1 MRKKK
6 KKQPH
11 KKRNNNSFLEMIFN
25 FFSKFKKLKTLLIL
39 GIAGIIFPVIFVSA
53 EYDLDT
59 VCGDEK
65 WKDECSVLSDDQCKN
80 LLNQCQAYFDEKKK
94 AVDSDI
100 TKTSAEK
107 KTLQTQISSLAK
119 KIKDL
124 DYQIY
129 QSNLSIKSLGFQI
142 KDTEQSIIET
152 ESEVEQQKR
161 KIGLILKAVADEDKK
176 SFLEVLISSTTL
188 SDFFDNLVYL
198 ETLSVKNQD
207 LLTNFEKLEATLKGQ
222 KIDLE
227 EEKGEKESLVELQAV
242 QKAQSAV
249 VKKEKE
255 QLHTMTEAQYQAQ
268 LKEKEEIAKKA
279 AEIEK
284 RLIQM
289 IGLTEDQKAPSFGE
303 ALEMAKEIAG
313 KVGLRSSF
321 LLAIISQE
329 SAIGKNVGQCYITD
343 SKTGG
348 GKYANGKLV
357 SRIIHPTR
365 DLPIFLNYINTLGRS
380 MEKTPVSCWIND
392 CVSKYAG
399 TYYHCKATVAV
410 NGDIVCAKSGYVPY
424 GFGGAMGPAQF
435 IPSTW
440 KIYEEKIK
448 NYTGKS
454 VADPWNIRDAFTG
467 AAVYL
472 KELGGGTKSGEFK
485 AASRYYG
492 GSSSYANSVTT
503 RAWCIQEYIDK
514 GGMSDYCE
522 GLIF

>member
-1 MRKKK
+1 MFRFYSKIKIL
-6 KKQPH
+6 
-11 KKRNNNSFLEMIFN
+11 FLL
-25 FFSKFKKLKTLLIL
+25 SLA
-39 GIAGIIFPVIFVSA
+39 GIAVPALFAFA
-53 EYDLDT
+53 DYDLESM
-59 VCGDEK
+59 CGQEK
-65 WKDECSVLSDDQCKN
+65 WKEACYVLGDDECKS
-80 LLNQCQAYFDEKKK
+80 LLNQCQTYFDAKKK
-94 AVDSDI
+94 EVESDI

-107 KTLQTQISSLAK
+107 KTLQTQISSLTK

-142 KDTEQSIIET
+142 TDTEKSIIET
-152 ESEVEQQKR
+152 ENEVEQQKR
-161 KIGLILKAVADEDKK
+161 KIGLILRAVADEDKK
-176 SFLEVLISSTTL
+176 SFLEVLISSNTL
-188 SDFFDNLVYL
+188 SEFFDNLVYL
-198 ETLSVKNQD
+198 ETLNVKNQD
-207 LLTNFEKLEATLKGQ
+207 LLSNFEKLEASLKGQ
-222 KIDLE
+222 KISLE
-227 EEKGEKESLVELQAV
+227 EEKGEKESLVQLQAI

-249 VKKEKE
+249 IKTEKE

-268 LKEKEEIAKKA
+268 LKQKEEIAKKA

-289 IGLTEDQKAPSFGE
+289 VGLADDQKAPSFGE
-303 ALEMAKEIAG
+303 ALELAKT
-313 KVGLRSSF
+313 VGNSVGVRPAF
-321 LLAIISQE
+321 VLAIISQE

-343 SKTGG
+343 TKTGG
-348 GKYANGKLV
+348 GKYSNGKLV

-365 DLPIFLNYINTLGRS
+365 DLPIFLDYMNSLGRS

-399 TYYHCKATVAV
+399 TYYHCKATVAQ
-410 NGDIVCAKSGYVPY
+410 NGDIICAKSGYVPF

-454 VADPWNIRDAFTG
+454 VADPWNIKDAFTG

-485 AASRYYG
+485 AASKYYG
-492 GSSSYANSVTT
+492 GSSSYANSVST

-514 GGMSDYCE
+514 GEMSDYCE

>member
-1 MRKKK
+1 
-6 KKQPH
+6 
-11 KKRNNNSFLEMIFN
+11 MIFKL
-25 FFSKFKKLKTLLIL
+25 FSKFEKFKIL
-39 GIAGIIFPVIFVSA
+39 FALTITGIIIPLFFVSA
-53 EYDLDT
+53 EYDLESM
-59 VCGDEK
+59 CGEEK
-65 WKDECSVLSDDQCKN
+65 WKDACYVLGDDECKN
-80 LLNQCQAYFDEKKK
+80 LLNQCQTYFDTKKK
-94 AVDSDI
+94 EVEADI

-107 KTLQTQISSLAK
+107 KTLQNQITSLTK

-142 KDTEQSIIET
+142 KDTEQSIIDTET
-152 ESEVEQQKR
+152 EVEQQKR
-161 KIGLILKAVADEDKK
+161 KIGLILRAVADEDKK
-176 SFLEVLISSTTL
+176 SFLEVLIASKTL
-188 SDFFDNLVYL
+188 SEFFDNLVYL
-198 ETLSVKNQD
+198 ETLNVKNQD
-207 LLTNFEKLEATLKGQ
+207 LLANFEKLEASLKGQ

-227 EEKGEKESLVELQAV
+227 EEKGEKESLVQLQAI
-242 QKAQSAV
+242 QKQQSSLT
-249 VKKEKE
+249 KQEKE

-284 RLIQM
+284 RLIQ
-289 IGLTEDQKAPSFGE
+289 IVGLVEDQKAPSFGE
-303 ALEMAKEIAG
+303 ALELSKEIAS
-313 KVGLRSSF
+313 KVGVRASF

-343 SKTGG
+343 TKTGG
-348 GKYANGKLV
+348 GKYSNGKLV

-365 DLPIFLNYINTLGRS
+365 DLPVFLDYINKLGRN

-399 TYYHCKATVAV
+399 TYYHCKATVAQ

-454 VADPWNIRDAFTG
+454 VADPWNIKDAFTG

-485 AASRYYG
+485 AASKYYG
-492 GSSSYANSVTT
+492 GSSSYANSVST